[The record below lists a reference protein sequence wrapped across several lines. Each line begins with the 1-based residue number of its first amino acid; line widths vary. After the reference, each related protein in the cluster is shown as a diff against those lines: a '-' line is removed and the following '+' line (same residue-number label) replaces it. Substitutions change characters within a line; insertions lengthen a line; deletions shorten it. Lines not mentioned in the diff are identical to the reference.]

1 LTPVSYPQGELD
13 DNKLVD
19 GATGERNIF
28 KKRGHHEPLF
38 GHNQRLPKQLRFVM
52 DVSSSMGR
60 FNGSDRR
67 LDRMAACSIMIMEAF
82 KGLEHKYNYSIVGH
96 R

>member
-1 LTPVSYPQGELD
+1 MV
-13 DNKLVD
+13 
-19 GATGERNIF
+19 
-28 KKRGHHEPLF
+28 GHRPSLPHYYRLI
-38 GHNQRLPKQLRFVM
+38 HRLQRLPKQLRFVM

-96 R
+96 RCACRAPSIWSACSRLFAAC